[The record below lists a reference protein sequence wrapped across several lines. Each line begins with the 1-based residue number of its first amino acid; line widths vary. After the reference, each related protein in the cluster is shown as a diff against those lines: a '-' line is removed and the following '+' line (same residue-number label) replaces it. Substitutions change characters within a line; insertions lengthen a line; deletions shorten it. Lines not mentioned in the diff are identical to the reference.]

1 MLFYTNYVIFACQT
15 YIVKPIFSNH
25 CPRARMGKLPP
36 WGSLPI
42 DGGVGWAII
51 MILLVSVP
59 VEGLLKKNSAPH
71 ASSQFVISNNLA

>member
-1 MLFYTNYVIFACQT
+1 
-15 YIVKPIFSNH
+15 
-25 CPRARMGKLPP
+25 MGKLPP

-71 ASSQFVISNNLA
+71 ASSQFVISDNLA

>member
-1 MLFYTNYVIFACQT
+1 M
-15 YIVKPIFSNH
+15 FSNH
-25 CPRARMGKLPP
+25 CPWARMGKLPP

-59 VEGLLKKNSAPH
+59 VEGLLKTMP
-71 ASSQFVISNNLA
+71 QVNLLLVTIWLEAWGQVGCVR

>member
-1 MLFYTNYVIFACQT
+1 MLFYTNYVIFAHQT

-42 DGGVGWAII
+42 DGGGGVGWAII

-59 VEGLLKKNSAPH
+59 VEGL
-71 ASSQFVISNNLA
+71 

>member
-1 MLFYTNYVIFACQT
+1 
-15 YIVKPIFSNH
+15 
-25 CPRARMGKLPP
+25 MGNLPP

-59 VEGLLKKNSAPH
+59 VEGLLKKKNSAPH